1 MQLFVIDRD
10 PHEAAHSLA
19 DCHIRK
25 QILETAQILTAY
37 WVNSG
42 YERLEW
48 MPKPQN
54 YNHPVVKAVN
64 RENVHWIIEHFYGLF
79 ASFNYRFNKKHNYD
93 DLFKKY
99 VENFL
104 KKDLFIICAD
114 YSKIIE
120 TFHRMFSG
128 FAPKPGDI
136 VSEYRQYYQWKAKQ
150 IKNFKYTNMLPPEWL
165 KVSN

>member
-10 PHEAAHSLA
+10 PQEAAHSLA

-54 YNHPVVKAVN
+54 YNHPIAKAI
-64 RENVHWIIEHFYGLF
+64 RPENVGWVIKHFYGLIMQF
-79 ASFNYRFNKKHNYD
+79 RNRFRKEHKYNELLWEFTFQILENRLGSGMDVDSFY
-93 DLFKKY
+93 
-99 VENFL
+99 
-104 KKDLFIICAD
+104 
-114 YSKIIE
+114 
-120 TFHRMFSG
+120 RMFSG
-128 FAPKPGDI
+128 FTPESGDI
-136 VSEYRQYYQWKAKQ
+136 VSEYRQYYRWKLKH
-150 IKNFKYTNMLPPEWL
+150 IKNFKYTQVKPPEWL
-165 KVSN
+165 EVEK

>member
-1 MQLFVIDRD
+1 MQLFVIDRN

-54 YNHPVVKAVN
+54 YNHPVVRVLDT
-64 RENVHWIIEHFYGLF
+64 ENIGWVKN
-79 ASFNYRFNKKHNYD
+79 SK
-93 DLFKKY
+93 
-99 VENFL
+99 L
-104 KKDLFIICAD
+104 KIYEI
-114 YSKIIE
+114 
-120 TFHRMFSG
+120 M
-128 FAPKPGDI
+128 
-136 VSEYRQYYQWKAKQ
+136 V
-150 IKNFKYTNMLPPEWL
+150 
-165 KVSN
+165 